1 MYNIHSHYE
10 NILSLVNKNNIDSP
24 AVGYLFPFGSTK
36 IDNIEFLKNPDSDS
50 DPKIIFFCYD
60 QEPLFY
66 SYNKK
71 IFDQFKDL
79 IPYKKIQ
86 SIPQKNYAY
95 SETFKSK
102 VLISEIT
109 KLIKINAPVILLNT
123 EKNSEEKN
131 KIFNEYN
138 FIDCYYFFHG
148 FAAADWYRGYEYCSD
163 ILPIKKRKIN
173 KKFISFNRITGN
185 SRVYRSFFVAEL
197 VKKNLIE
204 QGHISYSKT
213 CPVHGS
219 LEKELLNAKSKYN
232 LSAEY
237 IKEVLY
243 LLNVKLDRDLRI
255 DTAQDL
261 PIANDSFTIG
271 PIQQSIESFLH
282 IVTETCFWDKKQHLT
297 EKIFKPIV
305 LKQPFVLLGCVN
317 NLSYLKEYGFKT
329 FDKWWDESYDQ
340 CNDPIERINMVTKII
355 EDICK
360 RPCHELENT
369 LLEMEEILEYN
380 YNRFYSKE
388 FVQDIWKELKT
399 NLQFAVAQLPPQ
411 TSAKT

>member
-10 NILSLVNKNNIDSP
+10 NIFSLVNQNKVESP
-24 AVGYLFPFGSTK
+24 AVGYLYPFGST
-36 IDNIEFLKNPDSDS
+36 DYENIEFLKNKGDNF
-50 DPKIIFFCYD
+50 DPKTIFLCYD
-60 QEPLFY
+60 QEPLIHD
-66 SYNKK
+66 YNKK
-71 IFDQFKDL
+71 MFNQFKN
-79 IPYKKIQ
+79 PYVITKRQK
-86 SIPQKNYAY
+86 KNYVY
-95 SETFKSK
+95 SETFKREIFMSDIVQIIKNK
-102 VLISEIT
+102 VS
-109 KLIKINAPVILLNT
+109 VILLNT
-123 EKNSEEKN
+123 EKNSKEKN
-131 KIFNEYN
+131 KILNDYD

-163 ILPIKKRKIN
+163 ILPIKKRKIH

-197 VKKNLIE
+197 IKKNLLE
-204 QGHISYSKT
+204 FGHVSYSRT
-213 CPVHGS
+213 CPVHGK
-219 LEKELLNAKSKYN
+219 LEVEILKSKSKYN
-232 LSAEY
+232 LSTEY

-243 LLNVKLDRDLRI
+243 LLDVKLNCDLRI

-271 PIQQSIESFLH
+271 PISQSIESFLH
-282 IVTETCFWDKKQHLT
+282 VVTETCFWDEKQHLT

-340 CNDPIERINMVTKII
+340 CNDPIERISMVTKII

-360 RPCHELENT
+360 LTNQELET
-369 LLEMEEILEYN
+369 LLLEMEEVLEHN

-388 FVQDIWKELKT
+388 FIQYMWNELET
-399 NLQFAVAQLPPQ
+399 NLEFAISQSQ
-411 TSAKT
+411 SQISQEN

>member
-1 MYNIHSHYE
+1 MS
-10 NILSLVNKNNIDSP
+10 SSW
-24 AVGYLFPFGSTK
+24 
-36 IDNIEFLKNPDSDS
+36 
-50 DPKIIFFCYD
+50 
-60 QEPLFY
+60 
-66 SYNKK
+66 
-71 IFDQFKDL
+71 QF
-79 IPYKKIQ
+79 
-86 SIPQKNYAY
+86 
-95 SETFKSK
+95 
-102 VLISEIT
+102 
-109 KLIKINAPVILLNT
+109 
-123 EKNSEEKN
+123 
-131 KIFNEYN
+131 
-138 FIDCYYFFHG
+138 
-148 FAAADWYRGYEYCSD
+148 R
-163 ILPIKKRKIN
+163 KR
-173 KKFISFNRITGN
+173 TT
-185 SRVYRSFFVAEL
+185 
-197 VKKNLIE
+197 
-204 QGHISYSKT
+204 Q
-213 CPVHGS
+213 C
-219 LEKELLNAKSKYN
+219 KSKYN